1 MIILHKNRLAALLF
15 SLILLICFTGMAW
28 ADNDTAAY
36 LNRLKSEMA
45 APAMQGQLPM
55 DNLAQIEAALDT
67 MDSWAK
73 LLNQASRHEFTV
85 EEYAT
90 VTAFKEQ
97 VRVAQGKLFPMLRQ
111 ASAFAMQNAMPKY
124 KVTTKDEGAVKI
136 WFTSPL
142 FKDMDA
148 TREVLETYGLLFKRL
163 RLAQIDF
170 MLDHED
176 VSTLSRF
183 KPPQDTDIVLWSDD
197 YSRYSLFN

>member
-1 MIILHKNRLAALLF
+1 MTILHKNRLAALFL
-15 SLILLICFTGMAW
+15 SLVLLICFTGTAW
-28 ADNDTAAY
+28 ADNDVEAY
-36 LNRLKSEMA
+36 LNQLKHEMS
-45 APAMQGQLPM
+45 APAMQGRLPM

-67 MDSWAK
+67 MDSWAR

-85 EEYAT
+85 DEYTT
-90 VTAFKEQ
+90 VTAFKDQ
-97 VRVAQGKLFPMLRQ
+97 IRVAQGQLFPMLRQ
-111 ASAFAMQNAMPKY
+111 ASAFAMQSAMPKY

-142 FKDMDA
+142 FKEMDA

-163 RLAQIDF
+163 RFVQIDF

-183 KPPQDTDIVLWSDD
+183 KPPQDTD
-197 YSRYSLFN
+197 RYSLES